1 MVYKLTADSI
11 TMFAF
16 MLSFVVAFA
25 ATPFV
30 KKLAYKIGAVDVPK
44 DSRRMHK
51 TPKARL
57 GGLAIF
63 LGFLV
68 SVCIF
73 TKLPKTVTGI
83 LLGAVVI
90 VVLGIFDDRNPLS
103 AKFKFV
109 IQIFAAIIPVTFG
122 VVIERISVPAFISAT
137 GVLELGWLGYPLTVL
152 WIVAI
157 TNALNLIDGLDG
169 LAIGVATIS
178 SITLLCISLLL
189 GNSLVVVLTAA
200 LSGACLGFFP
210 YNFNPAKLF
219 MGDTGALFL
228 GYTLAT
234 ISVLGLFKG
243 YAIISVAIPLLI
255 LALPIFDT
263 SFAILRRIK
272 NHKPI
277 MAPDRGHLH
286 HKLIDSGLSQ
296 KQAVA
301 FIYAMCIILC
311 LFAIFLLATGAVKMV
326 ALLLVVALFVVFM
339 VITPRI
345 MHSFHEENENSD
357 KK

>member
-1 MVYKLTADSI
+1 MGLKMTEDSI

-16 MLSFVVAFA
+16 LLSFVVAFA
-25 ATPFV
+25 TTPFV
-30 KKLAYKIGAVDVPK
+30 KRLAYKIGAVDVPK

-73 TKLPKTVTGI
+73 TELPKTVVGI
-83 LLGAVVI
+83 LLGTIVI
-90 VVLGIFDDRNPLS
+90 VVLGIFDDRSPLS
-103 AKFKFV
+103 AKFKFA
-109 IQIFAAIIPVTFG
+109 IQILAAIIPVAFG
-122 VVIERISVPAFISAT
+122 VVIERVSLPVFISPT

-152 WIVAI
+152 WIVAV

-189 GNSLVVVLTAA
+189 GNGLVVVLTAA

-228 GYTLAT
+228 GFTLST

-286 HKLIDSGLSQ
+286 HKLIDHGLTQ
-296 KQAVA
+296 KQAVGC
-301 FIYAMCIILC
+301 IYAMCVVLC
-311 LFAIFLLATGAVKMV
+311 LFAIFLLSTGAVKMV
-326 ALLLVVALFVVFM
+326 ALLLIVALFVVFM

-345 MHSFHEENENSD
+345 MATLHDENETND